1 MAWQFT
7 GIRITPKTW
16 RDIEVTWV
24 EYVDALCCRFGGK
37 KNPLEEL
44 TGYKCRNW
52 RLYSL
57 CIVED
62 DGDNS
67 EEEEPMETMNVE
79 ALTPHLSL

>member
-44 TGYKCRNW
+44 TEHKQEDELESYIKDFDILWNRAQIFKRQALVFFLGAW
-52 RLYSL
+52 R
-57 CIVED
+57 
-62 DGDNS
+62 
-67 EEEEPMETMNVE
+67 
-79 ALTPHLSL
+79 